1 MNMFDPSW
9 ISLEA
14 HKIHDI
20 LFDTALTMASIL
32 VLLSVIADNFRLS
45 FLSFIPNASD
55 LLSRLFIAF
64 ILLYFYPE
72 IADTLSGFTDS
83 LVERIGGLSE
93 ISHVLDKMGEKL
105 KDFSWNWTSLKD
117 TSILILSFLTFF
129 LLYIS
134 VFITNAGAMYVW
146 VILYVTS
153 PILIILFLMP
163 ATEGATKTLFRS
175 LIEVCCWKIMWG
187 ISAALLWS
195 SALGSMNSSE
205 VNYLTVIS
213 YNLILAISLLLTP
226 MVVSSLAGAGISNV
240 VNSAMGLAAG
250 AATLS
255 PGILAKSVSAK
266 AYDKTKNL
274 TLNSLNQI
282 KGARAQRKSVH
293 PAFDK
298 SIPAPKHPY
307 S

>member
-9 ISLEA
+9 ISTEA
-14 HKIHDI
+14 HRIHDI
-20 LFDTALTMASIL
+20 LFDTALMMASVLI
-32 VLLSVIADNFRLS
+32 LLSVIADNFRLS
-45 FLSFIPNASD
+45 FLGFVPSAGD
-55 LLSRLFIAF
+55 LVSRLFVAF

-72 IADTLSGFTDS
+72 IADTLSNFTDS

-105 KDFSWNWTSLKD
+105 RDFSWNWTSLKD

-153 PILIILFLMP
+153 PVLIILFLMP

-175 LIEVCCWKIMWG
+175 LIEVCSWKIMWG

-195 SALGSMNSSE
+195 SAFGSMNSAD

-226 MVVSSLAGAGISNV
+226 MVVSALAGVGIANV

-255 PGILAKSVSAK
+255 PGILAKTVTTK
-266 AYDKTKNL
+266 AYDKTKSL
-274 TLNSLNQI
+274 TLNKLNQI
-282 KGARAQRKSVH
+282 KSARAQRKSVH

-298 SIPAPKHPY
+298 SIPAPKH
-307 S
+307 SHE